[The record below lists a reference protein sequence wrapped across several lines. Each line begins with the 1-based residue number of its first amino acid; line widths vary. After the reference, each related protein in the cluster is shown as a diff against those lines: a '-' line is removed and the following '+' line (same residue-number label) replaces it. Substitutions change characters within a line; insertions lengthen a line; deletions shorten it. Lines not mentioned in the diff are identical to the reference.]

1 MASNKGKG
9 RVPGRRREVPD
20 RQKPQIMGMEW
31 LERRTL
37 LSTAPAPGS
46 IYDPQSGP
54 LAKAGPQLIQAVQEY
69 NEIFLRQGKS
79 VGFVNTDAGLAQL
92 LVFRGNQVE
101 VDVRGT
107 PQTPLS
113 TLLGTLAADGMTVT
127 NTDATKHIAEGF
139 VPLTLA
145 NFQAIASSSIVV
157 NITPSFKPQA
167 HAVTVNP
174 PVAGVAPN
182 ESDQTLYADIA
193 RRNFN
198 VNGAGVTVGV
208 LSSSV
213 NQYKGG
219 LADSQRTGDLGPVNV
234 LQDGDPNDTNP
245 QAHSDE
251 GRAMLEQIHDIAPGA
266 ALAFNTAF
274 SGEVGFAKGIT
285 NLAAAGSNVIVD
297 DVGYLDEP
305 YYQDGIIARAVDTVV
320 GQGVTYFS
328 SSGNSGASGYE
339 SEFRPVMATIPGITG
354 GMNTFQ
360 NFNPNGGTPVTAL
373 PITVTSPSDGIAF
386 QYDDPYYSTV
396 AHDLRIYLLDAA
408 GNVVAADTTNHLQTN
423 MPFSVIQAPVTA
435 ANPAGQIPAG
445 NYQVVIQLFANAAAN
460 VPVVSTV
467 GHVFFYDVS
476 DGNNIL
482 INQSLFGN
490 AGGTFYPTTRGHADS
505 AAAIGVGAIAFWD
518 GGEFGSQNVN
528 EPYSSAGPVI
538 HVYAPDG
545 TRLAAPQFLA
555 KPDVTG
561 PDANNTTFFIP
572 GEFINTAQT
581 YPGLGPPSPVNY
593 SDPNFPNFTG
603 TSSAAPNLA
612 AVAALMKQL
621 NPLATPAQIKA
632 AMTSTATPLNGATAG
647 AYDPQGGFGLVNAV
661 SALGSIAALTVTST
675 TPGNFT
681 TLNSAP
687 TVVDVTFNKAVNF
700 ASISAADLIFTGR
713 PAGVTVTVGRPILLA
728 PNVVRFPITLTP
740 ANPQASLNG
749 GYQFLIPAGS
759 VSSTDGQI
767 LQQGDVV
774 TFGVA
779 DTIPPRI
786 TNVIASG
793 RYVVISFDKALRAP
807 TINKGTVALFRAGG
821 AGTFGTP
828 RQVDVLN
835 DPRAAVFYSA
845 TTNQVVIDLS
855 GVDQASLPSDRYA
868 VQINNTV
875 TDIAGNHLDGVFS
888 GFFPSGNGLGNTTF
902 FDDLGFVTLT
912 APVVTSIVLDPG
924 SETGVAGSN
933 NTRVQRPVFDGTVR
947 NTFPGQQANLLVA
960 IQFTG
965 PRGDVSDLNVGGGGR
980 GFVGNPDVLV
990 RTDVNGNFTF
1000 QAPFNL
1006 PDGLQGVRIVVVG
1019 QSEIPGGAGLASQ
1032 TDLTFRIDTT
1042 TPLISSTSIP
1052 YGAHVAALPSIS
1064 LFALDV
1070 VNPTQPGNPLAVP
1083 TQLDFPALDPATADN
1098 VSNYALF
1105 KLGAS
1110 NNPNAADKVD
1120 ESTFI
1125 VGANYVDTT
1134 ARAQPNQ
1141 PFTGRVDLS
1150 FAPGLPSGIYFL
1162 AAKGR
1167 GGNTFNS
1174 PRLSAA
1180 PGITDAAGNPLD
1192 EYPNLPGIQ
1201 SFGTVINLQ
1210 TTPVYVTAYNT
1221 FSTNSDGTLAL
1232 HGPRAYYEVP
1242 TRGIAPRADAP
1253 PFATVID
1260 FSSSLDPL
1268 SVSNSTIQLLQSPT
1282 GDFTGADGSDFTT
1295 VPGTTVTLA
1304 SSRPG
1309 SVLGQP
1315 GFNDRLI
1322 LNLAPN
1328 TTLGP
1333 NHYRVSMSNTGA
1345 TALRDIF
1352 GNQLDGEFLGNQDAR
1367 GNYQDLIVSTG
1378 QVRAGYSGDGVAGGS
1393 FQTGFVVVP
1402 TGNIIYARPDYNV
1415 DLFNPA
1421 TTPDGSLAK
1430 PYPVLAPQATATV
1443 TNGGDLNS
1451 VPLNRGTNF
1460 DPNQDRAQRGM
1471 FEPSAFVAA
1480 QQATAANGGPSVIVA
1495 LPALNAPAQ
1504 APNGSF
1510 VLDLPPKALGTNSVL
1525 DGSASVPY
1533 NATLV
1538 FNPGSVVRLFNAS
1551 LFAQNQGT
1559 AIQALGTPTNPVV
1572 FTSVND
1578 PAYGGGGRTGQGPHA
1593 GDYGG
1598 VVFRNFDQAGLPSNL
1613 ATQIATR
1620 TTDRLA
1626 GNVTLS
1632 LRPDRFPVDG
1642 LLTGPNGTPARSGA
1656 DDGMSILNFAN
1667 LSYGGGPVPQT
1678 LGTLGTGYD
1687 SVELLNSRPTLT
1699 NLRINNSGVTSTNPG
1714 ATVAQAA
1721 IGADFDSFREDALA
1735 RGPLLRN
1742 ITFFNNSING
1752 LLLRAEASG
1761 AVQETD
1767 ALHYPDNPAAIGG
1780 DRNYAFASPVP
1791 FVDLSLF
1798 RLGTRFLFDTSNQ
1811 EVVSSNR
1818 TYIQPGML
1826 FKFERGAG
1834 LDVDPFDGSARYWTA
1849 LAQNNLA
1856 VSPIDRP
1863 TSINVGDR
1871 NYLTGY
1877 DQNGFYS
1884 PLNPDGTPNPDFVP
1898 EAATDARVLFTSYYD
1913 SNATTSYTNPV
1924 TGVVTPIVAP
1934 IDTANLTA
1942 GGTRPQPPGFV
1953 PTPGNVPD
1961 IARWGS
1967 FGIRSGVQ
1975 AIVNLAQFQF
1985 AGGTINTP
1993 AGSIAQRDVL
2003 HFQDAGPIFGGTQGS
2018 LFNDVPGISEPIPVG
2033 GTGTHAMITNNNF
2046 FDNRNAAIDVAE
2058 PDGLLA
2064 GAPLTPLLSGKPFF
2078 RGNVLQRN
2086 DLNALE
2092 VGTATGQTRV
2102 NTVWDQTDI
2111 TFALRR
2117 TIFFTST
2124 PSRLPNATQFLPEQ
2138 VPGLTQTIQNA
2149 LPDLLLPDGSHIA
2162 VPGESTLV
2170 KLLGRGPALDA
2181 SIGSGTANYGLN
2193 VGAGF
2198 AVGVDDGVDPDNPT
2212 SGPVDPGLN
2221 SQLRI
2226 LGIPGNESI
2235 GQPRVPVVITS
2246 LMDDSI
2252 GTTVR
2257 GVTMNQAITGN
2268 STAPAAGDG
2277 GEIYFGA
2284 NSLFTYNLYDLREG
2298 NRIDNADIRY
2308 LTRIQTQ
2315 DGGVFDS
2322 TSIAPTYLQI
2332 LNEQRG
2338 VTPITQ
2344 NNAERA
2350 NAITDSNLANFADV
2364 GVYEHPSGFNPI
2376 RHYVG
2381 PNIPVLGG
2389 YFRLPGVVPIE
2400 PQVLFMVNDTISNV
2414 PIGVEINGQA
2424 TPGGTYIGKSD
2435 TVLLHNDFYN
2445 TPTAAIFGDTAK
2457 QGTIG
2462 SLLAMNNIFSNAQGG
2477 SIRTGLRVFPGE
2489 NVASLAQ
2496 YNLFFQAPTPTG
2508 TIDNE
2513 PNPQI
2518 VGDPLFVNPGAGNFN
2533 LNEFGTGGVPSAA
2546 IDSARSELGPGYY
2559 GGLLTP
2565 ISNQVRDPNNPSQL
2579 LASGLSIRNATDRD
2593 GNDFVAL
2600 PGLPGRSFF
2609 DEFVVTLPT
2618 QAANGARP
2626 GPASN
2631 AATYFYAPAAGQRD
2645 QRGFLR
2651 QDDPNVPNVGFGAQ
2665 PFFDIGAFEFRQ
2677 FFPPHVTD
2685 VRAVLSPANPAG
2697 VSIYVVGG
2705 VGGINR
2711 TPTAID
2717 ITVDKRLDPTTIN
2730 AQDVLLEVSNGTG
2743 LFNVP
2748 ADTFI
2753 NLAGKLSFNDVTNTL
2768 VIDTAGLNL
2777 GNDEYRII
2785 LKGTGGN
2792 VIRDLQ
2798 GNALA
2803 GLNIDANGVQLPLT
2817 PPPAGNTPGSD
2828 FQVTFTIDTHAP
2840 VIVPGSLMLAPAS
2853 DSSRGLMITNINRPT
2868 FIGRITDVF
2877 PPANPL
2883 LGQSVHL
2890 DVSPRGD
2897 GNYLI
2902 DVGVGTTDVNG
2913 NFAVTVN
2920 QPLPDSPYNVGP
2932 DGRLAPSPYFLDN
2945 TGYSFARVRVF
2956 DQAGN
2961 QSAGSDLNAY
2971 KGFYIDTARPQIL
2984 SSTPAPG
2991 TLAGSTGGVVAV
3003 SLVVDKNINP
3013 ATLTAASITVTGP
3026 TGATATV
3033 DPTSISVVPIRIPG
3047 DIKGPERIT
3056 FNVIGATINGNYA
3069 VSLST
3074 SGATAVTDFAGN
3086 PLASSGNFL
3095 IPFFVLNPANSRN
3108 RFVDGTIV
3116 TPAPVAGQPPL
3127 PPPTGTR
3134 LDPFPTIAQALA
3146 AARIGDT
3153 VAVLPAVY
3161 PETVTLR
3168 NLVKLVSTDP
3178 TSTDT
3183 SLVAGNALQT
3193 IIRPSAAKVP
3203 GTIGVFGQNLMTL
3216 PSFSTELAGFT
3227 IDGET
3232 VGFLGNGFT
3241 NPGSTGALLVN
3252 SAVTVDKNYF
3262 ILSQI
3267 GLADVAVSG
3276 GGQNS
3281 LIENNVFAGNG
3292 TDVSINAL
3300 GETPNSTPVR
3310 FYNNDVVFSQI
3321 GLQNLASPS
3330 PTRSRN
3336 SVDVA
3341 NNIFWQNDRQQ
3352 AGGGVAI
3359 QASSP
3364 NTTEVRSNLFSGNN
3378 GGSSSQAG
3386 ATVNVGNGFNPALL
3400 GPTPDNYG
3408 NITGNPAFRNPVD
3421 PRPQFNGP
3429 ASFFLDANY
3438 DLSPTSAAIDRAL
3451 AAISPGDDL
3460 LGRSRFADPGIG
3472 GPTDIGAFEY
3482 QGPGSPSIGVGVT
3495 PGGPTTVAAS
3505 PFGGATP
3512 VAPASTSGGLTPSTI
3527 GPVAI
3532 PATPPAAPA
3541 PTSGRAPRVVTHP
3554 VHVTAGHPHANVAAV
3569 HASAQAARLA
3579 RHQAAA
3585 AAHARAVAARHAHR
3599 R

>member
-213 NQYKGG
+213 NEYKGG

-339 SEFRPVMATIPGITG
+339 SEFRPVTATIPGITG

-373 PITVTSPSDGIAF
+373 PITVTSPSDGIGF

-435 ANPAGQIPAG
+435 ANPGGQIPAG

-528 EPYSSAGPVI
+528 EPYSSTGPVI

-632 AMTSTATPLNGATAG
+632 AMTGTATPLNGATAG

-828 RQVDVLN
+828 SQVDVLN

-868 VQINNTV
+868 VQVNNTL

-1052 YGAHVAALPSIS
+1052 YGAHVAALPAIS

-1110 NNPNAADKVD
+1110 NDPNAADKVD

-1141 PFTGRVDLS
+1141 PYTGRVDLS

-1174 PRLSAA
+1174 PRLAAA

-1192 EYPNLPGIQ
+1192 EYPNVPGIQ
-1201 SFGTVINLQ
+1201 SFGTVINVQ
-1210 TTPVYVTAYNT
+1210 TTPVFVTAYNT
-1221 FSTNSDGTLAL
+1221 FSTNSDGALAL

-1282 GDFTGADGSDFTT
+1282 GDFTGADGSDFST

-1367 GNYQDLIVSTG
+1367 GNFQDLIVSTG

-1504 APNGSF
+1504 ASNGSF
-1510 VLDLPPKALGTNSVL
+1510 VLDLPPKALGTNSVV

-1551 LFAQNQGT
+1551 IFAQNQGT

-1598 VVFRNFDQAGLPSNL
+1598 VVFRNFDQAGLASNL
-1613 ATQIATR
+1613 ATQVSSR
-1620 TTDRLA
+1620 STDRLA
-1626 GNVTLS
+1626 ANVTYS

-1642 LLTGPNGTPARSGA
+1642 LLTGPNGVPARSGA

-1687 SVELLNSRPTLT
+1687 SVELLNSRPALT
-1699 NLRINNSGVTSTNPG
+1699 NLRINNSGVTPTNPG

-1735 RGPLLRN
+1735 RGPLIRN
-1742 ITFFNNSING
+1742 ITFFNDSING
-1752 LLLRAEASG
+1752 LLLRAEADG

-1767 ALHYPDNPAAIGG
+1767 ALHYPDNPVTSGG

-1798 RLGTRFLFDTSNQ
+1798 RLGTRYLFDTSNQ

-1834 LDVDPFDGSARYWTA
+1834 LDVDPQDGGARYFTN
-1849 LAQNNLA
+1849 LAQGNLA
-1856 VSPIDRP
+1856 GSPIDRP
-1863 TSINVGDR
+1863 TSLNVGDR
-1871 NYLTGY
+1871 NYLTGF

-1884 PLNPDGTPNPDFVP
+1884 PLNADGTPNPNFVP
-1898 EAATDARVLFTSYYD
+1898 EAANDARVLFTSFYD
-1913 SNATTSYTNPV
+1913 SNASTSHTDPV
-1924 TGVVTPIVAP
+1924 TGAITPIVPAN
-1934 IDTANLTA
+1934 DTANLTA
-1942 GGTRPQPPGFV
+1942 GNTRPQPPGFV

-1967 FGIRSGVQ
+1967 FSVRSGAQ
-1975 AIVNLAQFQF
+1975 AIVNDAAFQF
-1985 AGGTINTP
+1985 GGGTINTP
-1993 AGSIAQRDVL
+1993 GGSIGQRAVL
-2003 HFQDAGPIFGGTQGS
+2003 TFQDAGPILQGAPYRFSGTVR
-2018 LFNDVPGISEPIPVG
+2018 LG
-2033 GTGTHAMITNNNF
+2033 GTGTHAMVTNNNF
-2046 FDNRNAAIDVAE
+2046 LDNTDVPINFQE

-2064 GAPLTPLLSGKPFF
+2064 AEPLIPLVSGKPFI

-2086 DLNALE
+2086 GINALG
-2092 VGTATGQTRV
+2092 VNPGQLSV
-2102 NTVWDQTDI
+2102 NSVWDQTDI
-2111 TFALRR
+2111 PYALRG
-2117 TIFFTST
+2117 TIFLSGYAD
-2124 PSRLPNATQFLPEQ
+2124 PASLYRPPLPVPNAGQFTTER
-2138 VPGLTQTIQNA
+2138 VPVTTETLQNS
-2149 LPDLLLPDGSHIA
+2149 LPDQLLPDGSHIA
-2162 VPGESTLV
+2162 VPGESLIV
-2170 KLLGRGPALDA
+2170 KMQGAAQGLDA
-2181 SIGSGTANYGLN
+2181 NLLPRINASYNN
-2193 VGAGF
+2193 GAGF
-2198 AVGVDDGVDPDNPT
+2198 TVGVDNGVDPPADPYI
-2212 SGPVDPGLN
+2212 DPGFG
-2221 SQLRI
+2221 SQVRL

-2235 GQPRVPVVITS
+2235 GQPRVPVVVTS
-2246 LMDDSI
+2246 LFDDTA

-2257 GVTMNQAITGN
+2257 GVAMNQAITGN
-2268 STAPAAGDG
+2268 TQAPRPGDG

-2284 NSLFTYNLYDLREG
+2284 NSLYTYNLYDLREG
-2298 NRIDNADIRY
+2298 NRIDNADLRY
-2308 LTRIQTQ
+2308 LSRIEMQQGGAFQSITGSPFLDFPGITPATQ
-2315 DGGVFDS
+2315 F
-2322 TSIAPTYLQI
+2322 
-2332 LNEQRG
+2332 
-2338 VTPITQ
+2338 
-2344 NNAERA
+2344 NARDA
-2350 NAITDSNLANFADV
+2350 NAITDSNLSNFLDV
-2364 GVYEHPSGFNPI
+2364 GVYDHPAFGALLVPGAVGGPIVPVSRLSLAAGVNSG
-2376 RHYVG
+2376 
-2381 PNIPVLGG
+2381 
-2389 YFRLPGVVPIE
+2389 
-2400 PQVLFMVNDTISNV
+2400 VLFLSNDTISNV
-2414 PIGVEINGQA
+2414 PVGVEING
-2424 TPGGTYIGKSD
+2424 TPFPNREYIGS
-2435 TVLLHNDFYN
+2435 TNAVFLSNTFYN
-2445 TPTAAIFGDTAK
+2445 TQTAAILGDSVK
-2457 QGTIG
+2457 NGPIG
-2462 SLLAMNNIFSNAQGG
+2462 SFLAMDNIFSTGTASIANATFAAG
-2477 SIRTGLRVFPGE
+2477 P
-2489 NVASLAQ
+2489 NAPSLSQ
-2496 YNLFFQAPTPTG
+2496 YNLFFQTANPAGIDNQPTP
-2508 TIDNE
+2508 
-2513 PNPQI
+2513 QI
-2518 VGDPLFVNPGAGNFN
+2518 SGNPLFVNPGAGNFN
-2533 LNEFGTGGVPSAA
+2533 LNEFGANGVPSAA
-2546 IDSARSELGPGYY
+2546 IDAARSELGPGYF

-2565 ISNQVRDPNNPSQL
+2565 ISTQLRDPNNPSQL
-2579 LASGLSIRNATDRD
+2579 LPSGVSIRNATNST
-2593 GNDFVAL
+2593 GSDFVAL
-2600 PGLPGRSFF
+2600 PGLPGRSFV
-2609 DEFVVTLPT
+2609 DQFVATFST
-2618 QAANGARP
+2618 QFANGARQ
-2626 GPASN
+2626 GPAGN

-2711 TPTAID
+2711 TPIAID

-2743 LFNVP
+2743 LFNIP

-2828 FQVTFTIDTHAP
+2828 FQVTFTIDTNAP
-2840 VIVPGSLMLAPAS
+2840 AIVAGTFMLAPAS
-2853 DSSRGLMITNINRPT
+2853 DSSRGLGITNINRPT
-2868 FIGRITDVF
+2868 FIGRITDKF

-3013 ATLTAASITVTGP
+3013 ATLNAASITVTGP

-3108 RFVDGTIV
+3108 LFVDGTIV

-3183 SLVAGNALQT
+3183 NLVAGNALQT

-3216 PSFSTELAGFT
+3216 PGFSTELAGFT

-3330 PTRSRN
+3330 PARSRN
-3336 SVDVA
+3336 SVDVG

-3359 QASSP
+3359 QASSA

-3460 LGRSRFADPGIG
+3460 LGRSRFADPGTG

-3482 QGPGSPSIGVGVT
+3482 QGPGSPSTGVGVI
-3495 PGGPTTVAAS
+3495 PGGPSTVAAS

-3512 VAPASTSGGLTPSTI
+3512 VAPASTSGGLTPSTT

-3554 VHVTAGHPHANVAAV
+3554 VHVTAGHPHANVAAA